1 MDLEITLA
9 SPIRKHFC
17 LGWITFCDIVALSNE
32 NSETVVF
39 VFTLLVFVEIVL
51 AVGVLCKV
59 L

>member
-1 MDLEITLA
+1 MDLEITHA
-9 SPIRKHFC
+9 SPIRKHC

-32 NSETVVF
+32 NNETVVF

-51 AVGVLCKV
+51 TVGVLCKV